1 MAGRLVIVTGTGTG
15 IGKTH
20 VSEALLRALSDS
32 FRRVTGLKPVETGV
46 GGSERSDRERLESA
60 SSFHVKQS
68 GYLFAQPVSPHLA
81 ARESAQTIEAGVLQS
96 TVDRVRE
103 QADLTLVELAGGL
116 FTPLSPC
123 MLNVDVVRS
132 LHADFVLLV
141 APDRLGV
148 LHDVLVATSAAASSG
163 VICSLVESVGSA
175 PRERRTR
182 IISGSAPL
190 AARRNGVA
198 PMRFSLPR
206 LPSSGSLVSR
216 ALTFPPCATRALAKP
231 MLSRLPDGTAAGVL

>member
-1 MAGRLVIVTGTGTG
+1 VAGRLVIVTGTGTG

-163 VICSLVESVGSA
+163 VTFSA
-175 PRERRTR
+175 
-182 IISGSAPL
+182 IAL
-190 AARRNGVA
+190 VA
-198 PMRFSLPR
+198 PEVADSSTSRNMLELHMFLSNASIHELPR
-206 LPSSGSLVSR
+206 AAVSDLVTHP
-216 ALTFPPCATRALAKP
+216 ALLALA
-231 MLSRLPDGTAAGVL
+231 REILPV